1 MQLKSCFKKEWAH
14 FSRTFRV
21 WGVILVI
28 LGFALSNPIMF
39 KFVSVVMNELMKE
52 QTPSVSTASLMV
64 QVNQADQA
72 PSEGSEGGLLGGI
85 DMEEALAMYSD
96 AGVMFSATLSMFVTY
111 GLLVI
116 MLILMAA
123 AGGEQKKRA
132 MIVPMCSGLE
142 YKNYLLPKF
151 IIYPLFTFA
160 VTFLGSLMAGGLCN
174 SMFGNNK
181 ISAAGMFI
189 SALDISVYMLFIV
202 SVFLSLGLCS
212 SRPGVMVPCVF
223 LGQTMIEGLF
233 NRIGLVRFHPF
244 ALLSY
249 ISSGVI
255 TSTEYSFDEEI
266 PSFITALVLAIVIS
280 VLMYFLA
287 LGVLKA
293 KKIDNQA
300 EKEPEF

>member
-1 MQLKSCFKKEWAH
+1 MQLKACFKKEWAQ
-14 FSRTFRV
+14 FARTFRV
-21 WGVILVI
+21 WGVIIVI
-28 LGFALSNPIMF
+28 LGLTLSNPIMF
-39 KFVSVVMNELMKE
+39 KFVSVVMNELTE
-52 QTPSVSTASLMV
+52 ETPSVSTASLINTV
-64 QVNQADQA
+64 DQA

-96 AGVMFSATLSMFVTY
+96 AGMMFSVTLSTFTSA

-116 MLILMAA
+116 MLILMSA

-160 VTFLGSLMAGGLCN
+160 ATFLGSLTAGGLCN
-174 SMFGNNK
+174 SMFENNK
-181 ISAAGMFI
+181 ISASGMFL
-189 SALDISVYMLFIV
+189 SALDTSVYMLFIV
-202 SVFLSLGLCS
+202 SVFLSLGLCT
-212 SRPGVMVPCVF
+212 SRPGVLVPCVF

-233 NRIGLVRFHPF
+233 NSIGLVRFHPF
-244 ALLSY
+244 ALLTY

-255 TSTEYSFDEEI
+255 TSAEYSFDGEI
-266 PSFITALVLAIVIS
+266 PSFITALALSLVLS

>member
-1 MQLKSCFKKEWAH
+1 MQLRSCFKKEWAQ
-14 FSRTFRV
+14 FARTFRLF
-21 WGVILVI
+21 GVIIVI

-39 KFVSVVMNELMKE
+39 KFVSVVMGELTE
-52 QTPSVSTASLMV
+52 ESPSMSTASLM
-64 QVNQADQA
+64 NLTDQA
-72 PSEGSEGGLLGGI
+72 PSEGSDGGLLGGI
-85 DMEEALAMYSD
+85 NMEQAMAMYSD
-96 AGVMFSATLSMFVTY
+96 AGMMFSVTLSTFASY

-116 MLILMAA
+116 MLILMSA

-132 MIVPMCSGLE
+132 MIVPICSGLD

-160 VTFLGSLMAGGLCN
+160 MTFLGSLIAGGLCN

-181 ISAAGMFI
+181 ISASGMFL

-202 SVFLSLGLCS
+202 SVFLSLGLCT

-233 NRIGLVRFHPF
+233 NSMGLVRFHPF
-244 ALLSY
+244 ALLTY

-255 TSTEYSFDEEI
+255 TNPEYSFDEET
-266 PSFITALVLAIVIS
+266 PSFITALALALVIS

-293 KKIDNQA
+293 KKINNQA